1 MGNKV
6 NIFAD
11 VPSFLNLLANSEFAK
26 GRDLKSLIRQRAEV
40 FLIIDQEEL
49 DRRWEDAEDTLR
61 KLCDAYDIPCPR
73 ALPKLSA
80 IFKSPDLCFRLD
92 PFGLWMINTSE
103 QDIHR
108 FRKYFGVWMV
118 NPSSIVDDVFY
129 LHHKR
134 GYDRGDIIEGSTNNG
149 WANYIEELSTQGKQ
163 LPPINAVVINDRYL
177 LLTTNK
183 NIPPEQYASYGL
195 KNLRL
200 LFDAILPYDLKIPF
214 QLTIYCDHPQ
224 LDIATTDKIT
234 KIFKDDMCA
243 MRPSYP
249 IQIEFV
255 YDHARHQRTFH
266 SNYFLFNVDRAYNA
280 FDCRNYKKLVGENAF
295 DLESYH
301 NDPYCTG
308 DTNYITAR
316 HEISKIKEQCDN
328 VVANPDLSN
337 PDKGLIKRSDLPDPQ
352 KIQNRLFY

>member
-103 QDIHR
+103 QDINR

-118 NPSSIVDDVFY
+118 NPSSIMDDVFY
-129 LHHKR
+129 LNHR
-134 GYDRGDIIEGSTNNG
+134 REYERGDIIEGTTNNG
-149 WANYIEELSTQGKQ
+149 WANYIEELSTLGKQ

-177 LLTTNK
+177 LLSPN
-183 NIPPEQYASYGL
+183 PEQVGFAGL
-195 KNLRL
+195 TNLKK
-200 LFDAILPYDLKIPF
+200 LFDAILPQDLKIPF
-214 QLTIYCDHPQ
+214 QLTIYCQHPQ
-224 LDIATTDKIT
+224 LDIAKTDELVNA
-234 KIFKDDMCA
+234 FKAEMQA
-243 MRPSYP
+243 LRPSYP
-249 IQIEFV
+249 IQVEFV
-255 YDHARHQRTFH
+255 YDLANHKRTFH
-266 SNYFLFNVDRAYNA
+266 SNYFLLDVDRGYNA
-280 FDCRNYKKLVGENAF
+280 FNFHNFKQLIGENEFCIA
-295 DLESYH
+295 SYH

-316 HEISKIKEQCDN
+316 HKISKIKEQCDN
-328 VVANPDLSN
+328 VVSNPDLSN